1 MFNSFFFCF
10 TFVVV
15 HLKSPRPVDFL
26 TCSFIVSVFN
36 TSFGSWIGF
45 TNGMVLHGIL
55 RFCSVMSVSIFT
67 GCAVFILYCFGRL
80 ITIFSFPSKL
90 LLDSRETAGVC
101 RLFPFGINIS
111 PKLIGI
117 VLDKYQIL
125 HKGYFCLFSVKFFQV
140 PVCFWFLPASSLWHY
155 F

>member
-15 HLKSPRPVDFL
+15 HLKSPDIVPVGFL
-26 TCSFIVSVFN
+26 TCSFIVSAFK
-36 TSFGSWIGF
+36 TSFGSRIGL
-45 TNGMVLHGIL
+45 TNGIVLHGIL

-67 GCAVFILYCFGRL
+67 GCAVFIVYCLGRL
-80 ITIFSFPSKL
+80 MTIFSFPSKL

-101 RLFPFGINIS
+101 GFFPFGINIS

-125 HKGYFCLFSVKFFQV
+125 LHR
-140 PVCFWFLPASSLWHY
+140 
-155 F
+155 